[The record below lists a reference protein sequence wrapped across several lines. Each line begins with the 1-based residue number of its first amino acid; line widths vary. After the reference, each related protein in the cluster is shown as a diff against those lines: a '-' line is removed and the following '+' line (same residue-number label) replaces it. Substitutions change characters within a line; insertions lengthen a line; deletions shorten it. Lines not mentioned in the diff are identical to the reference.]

1 MEAIMNPVETLK
13 KAGIKQVIL
22 SGVIGAAIGMII
34 SFLVICT
41 LVEISLSY
49 FEAVLFGFILV
60 LLGGFILART
70 MCAPEQPEKL
80 YRIILGSFAVLV
92 ILSGLFCFALQ
103 EDWHKKMTIHQKVPI
118 YFLLGTT
125 FSFSIIFGMGDIV
138 NICGTRCVGEDE
150 VPVFHTN
157 AQIYLVVIAAV
168 VMGAAEGL
176 IFGLLDAEDDVYLH
190 DQFEKTRH
198 LCIPLGGITGCI
210 VGVLNQMFRH
220 VQGDDSYHKVNQ
232 DDGRND
238 L

>member
-1 MEAIMNPVETLK
+1 MGL
-13 KAGIKQVIL
+13 L
-22 SGVIGAAIGMII
+22 SGLLGAVVGMVI

-70 MCAPEQPEKL
+70 MCGPEQPERL
-80 YRIILGSFAVLV
+80 YRIILGGVSVLV
-92 ILSGLFCFALQ
+92 IISGLCCFALQ
-103 EDWHKKMTIHQKVPI
+103 EDWHKNMSVHQKVPI

-125 FSFSIIFGMGDIV
+125 LSFSVIFGMGDIV

-150 VPVFHTN
+150 VPVFHTH

-168 VMGAAEGL
+168 IMGAVEGL

-190 DQFEKTRH
+190 NQFEQTRH
-198 LCIPLGGITGCI
+198 LCIPIGGVTGAI

-220 VQGDDSYHKVNQ
+220 VNNDEDQYRPVRT
-232 DDGRND
+232 DDGRSD